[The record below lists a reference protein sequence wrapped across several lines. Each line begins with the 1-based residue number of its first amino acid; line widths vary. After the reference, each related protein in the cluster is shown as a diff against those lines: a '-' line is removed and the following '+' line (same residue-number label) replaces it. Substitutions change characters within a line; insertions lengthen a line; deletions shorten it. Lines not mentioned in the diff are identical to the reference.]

1 VVRNHPEIGLKLLS
15 VLSKR
20 LRKIES
26 KSDN

>member
-1 VVRNHPEIGLKLLS
+1 VRDHPEIALKLLA

-26 KSDN
+26 KSDD